1 MKNIIIA
8 LFAAATFA
16 GCASTQPV
24 GGALYS
30 DVHGPVAITHLPK
43 GPLRGEACA
52 TSWLGMYAT
61 GDASVA
67 EAAKAGGMSIVSHVD
82 QHSNSLLFIKNTWCT
97 VAYGY
102 KGGAKAAQ

>member
-1 MKNIIIA
+1 MKHLIA
-8 LFAAATFA
+8 ALALATLC

-24 GGALYS
+24 GGFIYS
-30 DVHGPVAITHLPK
+30 DVQGPVATTHLPK

-52 TSWLGMYAT
+52 TSWLGAYAT

-67 EAAKAGGMSIVSHVD
+67 EAAKAGGMSIVSHID
-82 QHSNSLLFIKNTWCT
+82 QHSSSLLFFYHKWCT

-102 KGGAKAAQ
+102 KGGAKAQ

>member
-1 MKNIIIA
+1 MKLLIA
-8 LFAAATFA
+8 VLALATLA

-24 GGALYS
+24 AGALFS
-30 DVHGPVAITHLPK
+30 DVHGPVATTHLPK

-61 GDASVA
+61 GDASVS
-67 EAAKAGGMSIVSHVD
+67 EAAKAGGMSIVSHID
-82 QHSNSLLFIKNTWCT
+82 QHSTSLLFIKHTWCT